1 MIFIVLTYETSQIF
15 IKKVLDFVYE
25 KMKNDYDDQSLVVG
39 LTGADLPPCWWQGI
53 TKMFTP
59 QRNNA
64 R

>member
-1 MIFIVLTYETSQIF
+1 
-15 IKKVLDFVYE
+15 
-25 KMKNDYDDQSLVVG
+25 MKNDYDDQSLVVG